1 MSKNQPVKGKG
12 QHGIG
17 AKGQGKMTFFQTG
30 IAEALRRSKSRL
42 HPKSH
47 AQAEFRTANG
57 HWV

>member
-1 MSKNQPVKGKG
+1 MSKNQPVRG

-17 AKGQGKMTFFQTG
+17 AKGQGKMTFFQTH

-42 HPKSH
+42 HPKGRGPASI
-47 AQAEFRTANG
+47 RNANG